1 MTWRAASVTEIVF
14 TAAGSFLFRD
24 RTAGPIGTLFGA
36 GLVLAARIAG
46 VARAVVGTGTVARIA
61 WITWFLGIA
70 RRF

>member
-1 MTWRAASVTEIVF
+1 MTWGTASVAKVVF
-14 TAAGSFLFRD
+14 TAAGSFLFGN

-46 VARAVVGTGTVARIA
+46 VARTVVGTGAVTRIA